1 MDLYSKVQHYL
12 NYKGVS
18 SLREWLLYIIY
29 AYFVA
34 PLCMCA
40 CLRVCV
46 LACTRVCL
54 CVCML
59 SMCVSIRARECMDG
73 CIHVR
78 N

>member
-40 CLRVCV
+40 YLRACV
-46 LACTRVCL
+46 HAR
-54 CVCML
+54 M
-59 SMCVSIRARECMDG
+59 SMCMYAEYG
-73 CIHVR
+73 CEYTGA
-78 N
+78 

>member
-40 CLRVCV
+40 C
-46 LACTRVCL
+46 
-54 CVCML
+54 CVCACL
-59 SMCVSIRARECMDG
+59 RARAYVYVYVC
-73 CIHVR
+73 
-78 N
+78 